1 MMLAPC
7 ALRFAAMSWA
17 RNRISTLRDA
27 FQRCNWCS
35 GPCRLLCWHLVAELP
50 LKFAV
55 SSCRSA
61 KGNKSA
67 QG

>member
-17 RNRISTLRDA
+17 RNRKSTFRDA
-27 FQRCNWCS
+27 FQRCNGRS
-35 GPCRLLCWHLVAELP
+35 GPCRLCWHLVAELP

-61 KGNKSA
+61 KGNKLA

>member
-7 ALRFAAMSWA
+7 ALRLAAMSWA

-27 FQRCNWCS
+27 FQRCNWYS
-35 GPCRLLCWHLVAELP
+35 GQCRPCCDLVADPP

-55 SSCRSA
+55 SSYRPA